1 MTKVLF
7 DELIT
12 DYATRMSSP
21 EQPVLSALQRETHLK
36 EMQAVMLSGHMQG
49 SLLQLISKMLR
60 PEKILEIGTFTG
72 YSAICLAQGL
82 APGGRL
88 HTIEIDEER
97 RDIAEKYFEA
107 SGCAEKITAHF
118 GDATVLLKELKE
130 EWDLVFI
137 DADKVNYGQYFD
149 LVFDSLKTGGLIIAD
164 NVLYEGKVLLPEA
177 QQGKNEKAM
186 HRFNLKIK
194 NDDRVEVL
202 ILPVRDGLSVIRKV
216 NN

>member
-12 DYATRMSSP
+12 DYATGMSSP
-21 EQPVLSALQRETHLK
+21 ELPVLSALQRETHLK
-36 EMQAVMLSGHMQG
+36 EMQAVMLSGHLQG
-49 SLLQLISKMLR
+49 SLLQMISKMVR

-82 APGGRL
+82 APGGTL

-97 RDIAEKYFEA
+97 REIAEKYFEA
-107 SGCAEKITAHF
+107 AGCADRIVAHF
-118 GDATVLLKELKE
+118 RDAAACLMELKE
-130 EWDLVFI
+130 AWDLVFI
-137 DADKVNYGQYFD
+137 DADKVNYEHYFD
-149 LVFDSLKTGGLIIAD
+149 LVIDDLKPGGLIIAD
-164 NVLYEGKVLLPEA
+164 NVLYEGKVLLPEQ
-177 QQGKNEKAM
+177 QQGKNEKAI

-194 NDDRVEVL
+194 NDNRVEVL
-202 ILPVRDGLSVIRKV
+202 ILPVRDGISVIRKV

>member
-12 DYATRMSSP
+12 AYATDMSSP
-21 EQPVLSALQRETHLK
+21 ELPVLAALQRETHIR
-36 EMQAVMLSGHMQG
+36 EMQALMLSGHLQG
-49 SLLQLISKMLR
+49 SFLRMISNMIR

-82 APGGRL
+82 VPGGRL
-88 HTIEIDEER
+88 HTIEIEEER
-97 RDIAEKYFEA
+97 RELAEKYFEA
-107 SGCAEKITAHF
+107 SGCAARITAHF
-118 GDATVLLKELKE
+118 GDATEILKELKE
-130 EWDLVFI
+130 DWDLVFI
-137 DADKVNYGQYFD
+137 DADKINYERYFD
-149 LVFDSLKTGGLIIAD
+149 LVIEELKPGGLIIAD
-164 NVLYEGKVLLPEA
+164 NVLYEGKVLLPED

-202 ILPVRDGLSVIRKV
+202 ILPVRDGISVIRKV

>member
-1 MTKVLF
+1 MF

-12 DYATRMSSP
+12 NYATGMSSP
-21 EQPVLSALQRETHLK
+21 ELPVLSALERETHIK
-36 EMQAVMLSGHMQG
+36 ETQPVMLSGHLQG
-49 SLLQLISKMLR
+49 SLLQMISKMIR

-82 APGGRL
+82 APGGQL

-97 RDIAEKYFEA
+97 RDIAEKYFET
-107 SGCAEKITAHF
+107 SGCADRIVAHF
-118 GDATVLLKELKE
+118 GNAVELLQELRE
-130 EWDLVFI
+130 DWDLIFI
-137 DADKVNYGQYFD
+137 DADKVNYERYFD
-149 LVFDSLKTGGLIIAD
+149 LVFDDLKPGGLIIAD
-164 NVLYEGKVLLPEA
+164 NVLYEGKVLLPEE